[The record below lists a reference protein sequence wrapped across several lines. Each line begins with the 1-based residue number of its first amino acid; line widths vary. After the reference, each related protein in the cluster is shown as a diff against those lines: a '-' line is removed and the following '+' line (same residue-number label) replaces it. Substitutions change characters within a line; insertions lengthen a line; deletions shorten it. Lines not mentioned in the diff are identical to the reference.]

1 MALYDRANVA
11 GAQAAL
17 RDIASQDHVAVHF
30 EGHVLPRVHG
40 NKSRHIGASVN
51 LPDGTKLDTAA
62 VGRPDRIYY
71 IRYYDGRGRRRLE
84 TTKSTDRNEAEKQL
98 RKRLTAKDAGVSP
111 EAAVG
116 KLTIKDAT
124 DDVITDYKTNGRK
137 SLRDVTA
144 KTALHLLPFFGE
156 KRRMNSI
163 TTADLRVHRGTA
175 GGRREVGR
183 DQP

>member
-1 MALYDRANVA
+1 MRATRRNV
-11 GAQAAL
+11 GEIIQ
-17 RDIASQDHVAVHF
+17 RGQIF
-30 EGHVLPRVHG
+30 
-40 NKSRHIGASVN
+40 
-51 LPDGTKLDTAA
+51 
-62 VGRPDRIYY
+62 Y
-71 IRYYDGRGRRRLE
+71 IRYYDIRGRRWLE
-84 TTKSTDRNEAEKQL
+84 TTKSTNRDDAEKQL

-124 DDVITDYKTNGRK
+124 DDVITDYKTNARK

-163 TTADLRVHRGTA
+163 TTADLRAFIAERQEAGPRQRKSIANSRSSVVHSISRC
-175 GGRREVGR
+175 RRVGY
-183 DQP
+183 